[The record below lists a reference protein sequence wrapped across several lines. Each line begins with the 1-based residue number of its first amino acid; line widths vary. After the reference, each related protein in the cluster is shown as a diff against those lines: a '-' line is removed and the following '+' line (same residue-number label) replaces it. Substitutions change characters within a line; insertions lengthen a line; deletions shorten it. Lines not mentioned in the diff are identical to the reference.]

1 MSRKILFKAKRK
13 NNGEWVEG
21 YYTADPDLDM
31 HFIFGWSYYV
41 CENGLE
47 RESFEYEIN
56 PDTLCQ
62 YTGLKDRNGI
72 RIWENDIIKHEQSD
86 TIGTVKWYQE
96 DYTGGCVDDMVID
109 EQQFTDEMWDECKVI
124 GNIFDNA
131 ELLEEDK

>member
-1 MSRKILFKAKRK
+1 MKEILFKAKRK

-31 HFIFGWSYYV
+31 HFIFGWSYYA

-47 RESFEYEIN
+47 GEPFEYEIN

-96 DYTGGCVDDMVID
+96 DYTGWCVDDMVID

-131 ELLEEDK
+131 DLFGMV

>member
-1 MSRKILFKAKRK
+1 MSREILFKAKRK

-21 YYTADPDLDM
+21 CYTADPDLDM

-47 RESFEYEIN
+47 REPFEYEIN

-62 YTGLKDRNGI
+62 YTGLKDRNSI

-86 TIGTVKWYQE
+86 TIGTVK
-96 DYTGGCVDDMVID
+96 
-109 EQQFTDEMWDECKVI
+109 
-124 GNIFDNA
+124 
-131 ELLEEDK
+131 